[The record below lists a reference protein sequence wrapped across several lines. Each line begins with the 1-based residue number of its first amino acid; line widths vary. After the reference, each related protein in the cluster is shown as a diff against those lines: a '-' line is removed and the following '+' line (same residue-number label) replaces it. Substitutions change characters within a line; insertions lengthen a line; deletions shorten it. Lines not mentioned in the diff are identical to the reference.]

1 MYIIRYRHI
10 VALCGLLLI
19 SFSLHAQ
26 IPQQY
31 NTGVTL
37 DLPEDAEAKT
47 VQLLLIS
54 GERVKGKLVH
64 ASYSG
69 DVLIYNTT
77 DSIPDPVD
85 IYNMPIQDVDSV
97 SFHGNRYG
105 WEGAA
110 TGAIVSF
117 VLGTILFEGLA
128 EGKDRRDPSAAF
140 GAALALIGTPL
151 GGAIGFM
158 IRDYGPGAIV
168 HTENGH
174 VEAIDHLQDYQLYD
188 EDDPELLDLLQ
199 RIEAAEEE

>member
-1 MYIIRYRHI
+1 MSILHQPSASI
-10 VALCGLLLI
+10 VAMFIVAGFPVLPVAI
-19 SFSLHAQ
+19 HAQ

-31 NTGVTL
+31 NTGVSL
-37 DLPEDAEAKT
+37 DLSEDAEVKA
-47 VQLLLIS
+47 VQILLTS
-54 GERVKGKLVH
+54 GEYMEGKLVH

-69 DVLIYNTT
+69 ALLLYNTT
-77 DSIPDPVD
+77 SRGY
-85 IYNMPIQDVDSV
+85 IYAVPIQDVDSV

-128 EGKDRRDPSAAF
+128 EGKDRRDPSVAF

-158 IRDYGPGAIV
+158 IRDYGPGVII
-168 HTENGH
+168 HTEKGH
-174 VEAIDHLQDYQLYD
+174 GEAIDHLQDYQLYD
-188 EDDPELLDLLQ
+188 EDDPEMVDLLQ
-199 RIEAAEEE
+199 RIEEAEE